1 MIDRT
6 DLYWNGK
13 KLGVIEQANLDNF
26 DFYGRW
32 QSTCDKDYYSSFLET
47 VEQEGGAFVSI
58 GGGDSQLTG
67 SVEIEPS
74 DIIEIK
80 LRNKP
85 TPQK

>member
-32 QSTCDKDYYSSFLET
+32 FPTCDKDYYESFL
-47 VEQEGGAFVSI
+47 VAVNQEGGAFVAI
-58 GGGDSQLTG
+58 GRNESQLTG

-74 DIIEIK
+74 DNIEIK
-80 LRNKP
+80 LRE
-85 TPQK
+85 